1 MALFGRLPTWRD
13 DILMSK
19 IQLRRF
25 RSTVNVFKGSI
36 NWGAEPS
43 LCFPMAQ
50 QINNLLA
57 MQKTQETQVWSL
69 GQEDPL
75 EEENGNPLSRVRLFT
90 RLAVEPTRLLHPQ
103 GFSRWECWSWLPF
116 PSSGNLPAQGPTSLM
131 FPALAGGFFATS
143 ATWET
148 KAIRVLIIF
157 HCVQTSFWWFG
168 GEATEWC
175 SGIPVLSSK
184 WLSPTLVRTSVP
196 TEKLKGICV
205 FLEEELGSCPKATLL
220 FLECASFE
228 AFPPFPDKQLF
239 EYALWSSGKVRKLKK
254 LISYK

>member
-36 NWGAEPS
+36 NWGAESS
-43 LCFPMAQ
+43 LLAQLLTVGSVLPPMAQ

-116 PSSGNLPAQGPTSLM
+116 PSSGNLPDPGTHVSYVSCI
-131 FPALAGGFFATS
+131 GR
-143 ATWET
+143 W
-148 KAIRVLIIF
+148 VLC
-157 HCVQTSFWWFG
+157 H
-168 GEATEWC
+168 
-175 SGIPVLSSK
+175 
-184 WLSPTLVRTSVP
+184 
-196 TEKLKGICV
+196 
-205 FLEEELGSCPKATLL
+205 
-220 FLECASFE
+220 
-228 AFPPFPDKQLF
+228 
-239 EYALWSSGKVRKLKK
+239 
-254 LISYK
+254 